1 MKGTLPVTLE
11 EAWLKPHSWFPQLP
25 FVRRSQANNPL
36 TSGGACRSLVPN
48 LLPREDYPPGKPS
61 HKDLACLS
69 HSVMCDSLPPH
80 GLWPTRLLCP
90 GNSPGKNTGAACHFL
105 LQDLG
110 YLPAEDLD
118 RHFSKE
124 DIQMANRPH
133 GKMLNI
139 IIKRKCKLKPPWGIE
154 SHQSEWY

>member
-1 MKGTLPVTLE
+1 MR
-11 EAWLKPHSWFPQLP
+11 S
-25 FVRRSQANNPL
+25 RSQANNPL

-90 GNSPGKNTGAACHFL
+90 GNSPGKNTGVACRFL

-124 DIQMANRPH
+124 DIQRANKHMKKCSTSLIIREMQIKTSMRYHFMPVRMAAIQKSTSN
-133 GKMLNI
+133 
-139 IIKRKCKLKPPWGIE
+139 KC
-154 SHQSEWY
+154 